1 MPRPLEVVAAELGL
15 DADGL
20 AADLEAAR
28 LELRE
33 RREGRVHPAVDDKV
47 LAGWNGLAISALAEA
62 GRALDEPSYVEAA
75 VRAAGFVLE
84 HLRDGAGRLLRS
96 WRDGRAGRRAYADD
110 HALMAEAALTLYETT
125 FELRW
130 FEVARGLCDDLLRLF
145 HDPERGG
152 FFQTPVDAEA
162 LVVRPKELYDNAVPS
177 GSSVAADVLQRMA
190 HLTGEVAYERAGVSA
205 LRLVRDVLERAPTG
219 FGHALSAL
227 DLYLS
232 GAREVAIVGDP
243 ADPATRELVAEVT
256 VRRFLPNHV
265 LAVAAPDDAASPE
278 TVPLL
283 QGRTAIGGRPAAYVC
298 ERFVCGLP
306 VTSAAAL
313 AEQLAAR

>member
-1 MPRPLEVVAAELGL
+1 
-15 DADGL
+15 
-20 AADLEAAR
+20 
-28 LELRE
+28 
-33 RREGRVHPAVDDKV
+33 
-47 LAGWNGLAISALAEA
+47 
-62 GRALDEPSYVEAA
+62 
-75 VRAAGFVLE
+75 
-84 HLRDGAGRLLRS
+84 
-96 WRDGRAGRRAYADD
+96 
-110 HALMAEAALTLYETT
+110 
-125 FELRW
+125 
-130 FEVARGLCDDLLRLF
+130 VARGLCDDLLRLF

-162 LVVRPKELYDNAVPS
+162 LLVRPKELYDNAVPS

-232 GAREVAIVGDP
+232 GAREVAIVGDA

-265 LAVAAPDDAASPE
+265 LAVAAPDDTVSPE

-283 QGRTAIGGRPAAYVC
+283 EGRTAIGGRPAAYVC
-298 ERFVCGLP
+298 ERFVCDLP
-306 VTSAAAL
+306 VTSAEAL
-313 AEQLAAR
+313 AEQLVAR